1 MPRASESPDYIVGRY
16 GIPLTERERQ
26 RLLLFRGVCYL
37 MLLAYM
43 ATLLVNAVAI
53 VSCFLGVAFGWLTL
67 DWKYLASWA
76 GGTTGLGAGSLL
88 FKSVLDY
95 LFGIGGGRPRL
106 RRNPVSGDLRQNESP
121 QKS

>member
-1 MPRASESPDYIVGRY
+1 MPLTSESPDYIGDRY
-16 GIPLTERERQ
+16 GIPLTERERK
-26 RLLLFRGVCYL
+26 RLLIFRGACYL

-43 ATLLVNAVAI
+43 AILLVNAVAI
-53 VSCFLGVAFGWLTL
+53 LACFLGVAFGWLRL
-67 DWKYLASWA
+67 DWQYLASWA

-95 LFGIGGGRPRL
+95 LFGVGRGRPRFAASL
-106 RRNPVSGDLRQNESP
+106 ENKPL